1 MEGSANPTGQT
12 AQTVQNPISRIAR
25 ERFGV
30 EYLYPI
36 QHFVISNILDGISQ
50 IVVLPTGGGK
60 SLCFQLPSGLL
71 SGLTLVVVPLLSLM
85 GDQRRRLE
93 ERNIPAGILR
103 GGQSR
108 EERRALYRK
117 AAAGQVK
124 IILVTPE
131 VLIQLPRDP
140 LFNTLSIS
148 HLVVDEAH
156 CVSEWGKSFR
166 PSYGRIKDFVLGSS
180 VAVIT
185 AFTATASSQVL
196 EGIRSVVFP
205 DRPVRL
211 VQDNPDRPNIFYRV
225 IPALSKSKT
234 LVDLLISR
242 PGNCVV
248 FCATR
253 SLAEI
258 TARLIRRRVPGRETY
273 FYHAG
278 LSREERQIIEGWFFD
293 SKNGILT
300 ATSAYGMGVD
310 KADIRTAIHTGIP
323 PSVEA
328 YLQESGRIGR
338 DGSRSE
344 AILLHG
350 RGETP
355 VFMAGTDPV
364 SSEVSRQRWEQMRQ
378 YAVDAR
384 MCRRNRLLTFIDQDE
399 FDCSGCDVCM
409 GQSLDRPPE
418 EAGLRRLLKK
428 HRRRFSRRELAAL
441 LRGLHSYEVI
451 QKSLYLYNGFGALKG
466 WYPGDIEEALDA
478 LYLDEK
484 PGLLDR
490 WF

>member
-1 MEGSANPTGQT
+1 MERGADPILKTT
-12 AQTVQNPISRIAR
+12 QNPISRIAR

-36 QHFVISNILDGISQ
+36 QHFVIANILDGISQ

-71 SGLTLVVVPLLSLM
+71 PGLTLVAVPLLSLM

-93 ERNIPAGILR
+93 EINIPAGILR

-166 PSYGRIKDFVLGSS
+166 PSYARLTDFVLDSS

-300 ATSAYGMGVD
+300 ATSAYG
-310 KADIRTAIHTGIP
+310 
-323 PSVEA
+323 
-328 YLQESGRIGR
+328 IG
-338 DGSRSE
+338 
-344 AILLHG
+344 
-350 RGETP
+350 
-355 VFMAGTDPV
+355 
-364 SSEVSRQRWEQMRQ
+364 
-378 YAVDAR
+378 
-384 MCRRNRLLTFIDQDE
+384 
-399 FDCSGCDVCM
+399 
-409 GQSLDRPPE
+409 
-418 EAGLRRLLKK
+418 
-428 HRRRFSRRELAAL
+428 
-441 LRGLHSYEVI
+441 
-451 QKSLYLYNGFGALKG
+451 
-466 WYPGDIEEALDA
+466 
-478 LYLDEK
+478 
-484 PGLLDR
+484 
-490 WF
+490 